1 MIERITNGIVAIVKD
16 DDIKNLSKKSLL
28 DFVNIVLNKDSFAS
42 SLASVELATD
52 IKNLL
57 WQIPNAIFWDKMY
70 RFIKGTY
77 SDYEYQI
84 KMCEKFHTNNEQFKQ
99 FVKKQIQII
108 EKIDF
113 DDKVNWFSNL
123 TRAFLLELIDEHEY
137 FNFSFALRMISTENL
152 TYLKKIITMNDVK
165 ENSILSLFYQHSLV
179 NKFTPTT
186 YGSSTS
192 EYNISDAGIKLLK
205 YGIDVDNCD
214 KYQ

>member
-1 MIERITNGIVAIVKD
+1 MLDRITNGIVAIVKD

-28 DFVNIVLNKDSFAS
+28 DFVNIVLNKELFAS
-42 SLASVELATD
+42 TLAHGEFAID
-52 IKNLL
+52 IKKLL

-70 RFIKGTY
+70 RFMIGTY
-77 SDYEYQI
+77 SNYEYQI
-84 KMCEKFHTNNEQFKQ
+84 KMCEKFHTDNKQFKQ

-108 EKIDF
+108 EKLDF